1 MGATP
6 DMEVSRRVISV
17 SMRSRTTADLPPRRA
32 HLIGVAGS
40 GMRAMAEVLRGR
52 RWRLSGSD
60 RTGDAGGELAAGG
73 MRVRR
78 GHAAENLPPETDLVV
93 YSDAVPKDN
102 PELQRA
108 AELGIPQLSYFEMVG
123 RLMAEKHGL
132 AVAGTHG
139 KSTTT
144 AMAAEILVAA
154 DRDPTVL
161 CGAAPLGRSSG
172 GRHGQGEILLAEACE
187 YRANFLHLRPRH
199 AVVTGIEPDHFDY
212 YRSPQELEHA
222 FAQFVRSVP
231 SDGLVLARH
240 DCPTTRRITAD
251 LPCRMRTFGFDAA
264 ADWSARIVSARQ
276 ARYEFTICR
285 DGQPWCGE
293 KIPVRLPIPGKHN
306 VLNALA
312 AAALAGENGVPPQQ
326 IAQALGRFT
335 GLRRRFEQ
343 LGTWRGVLL
352 VDDYAHHPTEVAATL
367 ATVRRLAP
375 GRRVWC
381 VFQPHQASRTE
392 HLLDELAESLQN
404 ADRVLVADIFRAREG
419 PPGGGDVTAADLARE
434 VRRRGTDVCG
444 VHDLEEIS
452 RLLAGSLTPGDV
464 LITLGAGNIR
474 RICDGLIDGFREDRA
489 AG

>member
-1 MGATP
+1 
-6 DMEVSRRVISV
+6 MEVRRKLTRVA
-17 SMRSRTTADLPPRRA
+17 MRSHATADLPLCRA
-32 HLIGVAGS
+32 HLVGIAGS

-52 RWRLSGSD
+52 GWLLSGSD
-60 RTGDAGGELAAGG
+60 RAGDTLGEFAAVGV
-73 MRVRR
+73 RVHR
-78 GHAAENLPPETDLVV
+78 GHAAENLSTETDLLV
-93 YSDAVPKDN
+93 YSDAVPQDN
-102 PELQRA
+102 PELRRA
-108 AELGIPQLSYFEMVG
+108 DELGIPRLSYFEMIG
-123 RLMAEKHGL
+123 RLMADRHAL

-161 CGAAPLGRSSG
+161 CGAAALGQTSG
-172 GRHGQGEILLAEACE
+172 GRHGRGEILLAEACE

-212 YRSPQELEHA
+212 YRSPQELEDA

-231 SDGLVLARH
+231 PDGLVLARH
-240 DCPTTRRITAD
+240 DCPITRAVTAD
-251 LPCRMRTFGFDAA
+251 LPCRVRTFGFDAT
-264 ADWSARIVSARQ
+264 ADWSARIVSTRRAS
-276 ARYEFTICR
+276 YEFAIYR
-285 DGQPWCGE
+285 DGQPWCG
-293 KIPVRLPIPGKHN
+293 PVRLSVPGKHN

-326 IAQALGRFT
+326 IAQALSRFA
-335 GLRRRFEQ
+335 GLRRRFEP

-352 VDDYAHHPTEVAATL
+352 VDDYAHHPTEVAVTL

-381 VFQPHQASRTE
+381 VFQPLQASRTE

-404 ADRVLVADIFRAREG
+404 ADRVLVAEIFRAREG
-419 PPGGGDVTAADLARE
+419 PPGSREVTAADLARE
-434 VRRRGTDVCG
+434 VRRRGTDVFE
-444 VHDLEEIS
+444 VHDLDQIS
-452 RLLAGSLTPGDV
+452 RLLVGNLTPGDV
-464 LITLGAGNIR
+464 LITLGAGDIR
-474 RICDGLIDGFREDRA
+474 RVCNGIIDGFREDRA